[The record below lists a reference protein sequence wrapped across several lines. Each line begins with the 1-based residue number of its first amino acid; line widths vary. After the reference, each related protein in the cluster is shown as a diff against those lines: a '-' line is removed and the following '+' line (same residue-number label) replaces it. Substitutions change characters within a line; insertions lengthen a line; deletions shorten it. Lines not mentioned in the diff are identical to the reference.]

1 VEALSGRAIESL
13 GAVVKPIDGERQR
26 EVESLLY
33 AEADLL
39 DRWQLDEWLQLFTDD
54 CRYIVPTTDLPS
66 GDPERDLV
74 YIDDGH
80 VQLEGRVRRLKSRH
94 AYREYPSSRT
104 RRIISNVRVV
114 EDRADEVVVEANFV
128 VYRFRAGAAEP
139 YVGSYRYHLV
149 PSADGLRIKLRRA
162 TLDNETLR
170 DHGAISIIL

>member
-1 VEALSGRAIESL
+1 M
-13 GAVVKPIDGERQR
+13 KPIDSDRQR
-26 EVESLLY
+26 AVEAFLY

-39 DRWQLDEWLQLFTDD
+39 DRWQLDEWLALFTED
-54 CRYIVPTTDLPS
+54 CRYVVPTTDLPG

-74 YIDDGH
+74 IIDDRR

-104 RRIISNVRVV
+104 RRLITNVRIV
-114 EDRADEVVVEANFV
+114 EENAGEIIVEANFA
-128 VYRFRAGAAEP
+128 VYRFRSGASEP

-149 PSADGLRIKLRRA
+149 PAGDQLRIRLRRA

-170 DHGAISIIL
+170 GHGAISIIL

>member
-1 VEALSGRAIESL
+1 ML
-13 GAVVKPIDGERQR
+13 KPVDGERQR
-26 EVESLLY
+26 EVENFLY

-39 DRWQLDEWLQLFTDD
+39 DRWQLDAWLELFTDD
-54 CRYIVPTTDLPS
+54 CRYVVPTTDLPS

-80 VQLEGRVRRLKSRH
+80 VQLEGRVRRLQSRH

-114 EDRADEVVVEANFV
+114 DDRPDEIVVEANFV

-149 PSADGLRIKLRRA
+149 PDGDRLRIKLRRA

-170 DHGAISIIL
+170 GHGAISIIL

>member
-1 VEALSGRAIESL
+1 ML
-13 GAVVKPIDGERQR
+13 KPVDGERQR
-26 EVESLLY
+26 EVENFLY

-39 DRWQLDEWLQLFTDD
+39 DRWQLDAWLELFTDD
-54 CRYIVPTTDLPS
+54 CRYVVPTTDLPS
-66 GDPERDLV
+66 GDPGRDLV

-80 VQLEGRVRRLKSRH
+80 VQLEGRIRRLQSRH

-114 EDRADEVVVEANFV
+114 EDHPDEIVVEANFV
-128 VYRFRAGAAEP
+128 VYRFRSGASEP

-149 PSADGLRIKLRRA
+149 SNGGRLRIKLRRA

-170 DHGAISIIL
+170 GHGAISIIL